1 MTQKYSLQRL
11 YLAVRPWLRRLTSV
25 SVPLLLLSAQCLA
38 AAPSL
43 PTRSRASCPTALLP
57 RNAAAAFLPTHHAGS
72 HLREVLGTCAL
83 RELPQPALLRAPV
96 SIPARRGRTHGA
108 DRVMARAADWS
119 REGRKEGGR
128 LWLPGPRC
136 AGCRSGAA
144 AAGGGR
150 GGRCFALRHMHAAAA
165 EGDGYERGDTARDS
179 GQLWENFLDGSQS
192 PENLRESL
200 HAIQRIAND
209 QSLSEVQR
217 LQMIRRTMPP
227 PVFPFETGRV
237 CVCVAGEGG
246 GGGGGLVFCFFFFF
260 YLF

>member
-1 MTQKYSLQRL
+1 MMTQTHSLQRL

-57 RNAAAAFLPTHHAGS
+57 RNAAAAFLPTPPAGS
-72 HLREVLGTCAL
+72 PLREVLGTCAL
-83 RELPQPALLRAPV
+83 RELPQPELLRAPV
-96 SIPARRGRTHGA
+96 SLSAHRGRTHGA
-108 DRVMARAADWS
+108 DRVTARAADWS

-128 LWLPGPRC
+128 LWLPDPRC
-136 AGCRSGAA
+136 AGRSSGAA

-165 EGDGYERGDTARDS
+165 EGGGYEKGDTARDS

-237 CVCVAGEGG
+237 CICVCVGG
-246 GGGGGLVFCFFFFF
+246 G
-260 YLF
+260 YLTILCIYMYI